1 MECFFARLVGKVDEG
16 WEDKVCWLEEK
27 SGTFSVGS
35 LILTWGRGDLCRF
48 HLVWCGMLGFHLRW
62 ASLLRRRFGEKLW
75 LLISYNSEVG
85 LWPINVFYALLTKS
99 QLTISSYI
107 VARWGCYGSFCSLFG
122 ISWVI
127 HSAVKDTLLA
137 WQGSFVRRKRKKIW
151 GTTPLCL
158 FWII

>member
-1 MECFFARLVGKVDEG
+1 MFLRKIGWQGRWGMRRQGMLVGGKEWNFLCWVSYSNLGEG
-16 WEDKVCWLEEK
+16 R
-27 SGTFSVGS
+27 T
-35 LILTWGRGDLCRF
+35 
-48 HLVWCGMLGFHLRW
+48 VWCGMLGFHLRW

-85 LWPINVFYALLTKS
+85 LWPINVFYALLMKS

-107 VARWGCYGSFCSLFG
+107 VARRGCYGSFCSLFG